1 MASVRGCAEL
11 MVVARGWNGWLLL
24 SGSKR
29 SVLKRQSRNM
39 IDDCYEYRRR
49 VRPGLE
55 GGVVGLTP
63 TATATVQQV
72 QCQPSS
78 QRHVPVRGR
87 YFGITAAA
95 DLMDQVCTV
104 CTVLT
109 EDHTLDN
116 PDGRKKKIRYH
127 PMAHATPD
135 LCDHV
140 QPRRCRCRAT
150 SIPEAAAANWAFSQ
164 APTIK

>member
-1 MASVRGCAEL
+1 MGQVR
-11 MVVARGWNGWLLL
+11 WLLL
-24 SGSKR
+24 SGSRR

-55 GGVVGLTP
+55 GGVVGLTA

-104 CTVLT
+104 LT
-109 EDHTLDN
+109 EDHTVDN
-116 PDGRKKKIRYH
+116 PDGCPWLRGTPPLFKIVSGRR
-127 PMAHATPD
+127 PS
-135 LCDHV
+135 
-140 QPRRCRCRAT
+140 PRSC
-150 SIPEAAAANWAFSQ
+150 NLDKQ
-164 APTIK
+164 D